1 MNNKSILMPHS
12 CQIVGWWL
20 FLLTALLVVAKI
32 ILAYTTHNINVVW
45 YLAKSSHLVLII
57 SLFFITLSKEKFE
70 DEMISGLL
78 LKALGLTGYVFF
90 VVFLLLSLA
99 LELHL
104 LDLFKNNDGTLSLYL
119 SELFLIILR
128 RPVLSDIPRTSPS
141 IQKGTVIMKN
151 TVRVER
157 AILDITQQKL
167 ADAVGVSRNTIISIE
182 SGRYLPSTI
191 LALKIARHF
200 GKPVESIF
208 QLDEND

>member
-70 DEMISGLL
+70 DEMIYDLR

-119 SELFLIILR
+119 SELFLIILPIAGAGLYYLIFR
-128 RPVLSDIPRTSPS
+128 VLLRQS
-141 IQKGTVIMKN
+141 KK
-151 TVRVER
+151 E
-157 AILDITQQKL
+157 
-167 ADAVGVSRNTIISIE
+167 
-182 SGRYLPSTI
+182 
-191 LALKIARHF
+191 
-200 GKPVESIF
+200 
-208 QLDEND
+208 QLL

>member
-1 MNNKSILMPHS
+1 MPHS

-70 DEMISGLL
+70 DEMISGLR

-119 SELFLIILR
+119 SELFLIILPIAGAGLYYLIFR
-128 RPVLSDIPRTSPS
+128 VLLRQS
-141 IQKGTVIMKN
+141 QK
-151 TVRVER
+151 E
-157 AILDITQQKL
+157 
-167 ADAVGVSRNTIISIE
+167 
-182 SGRYLPSTI
+182 
-191 LALKIARHF
+191 
-200 GKPVESIF
+200 
-208 QLDEND
+208 QLL

>member
-12 CQIVGWWL
+12 CQIVGWCL

-70 DEMISGLL
+70 DEMISGLR

-119 SELFLIILR
+119 SELFLIILPIASAGLYYLIFR
-128 RPVLSDIPRTSPS
+128 VLLRQS
-141 IQKGTVIMKN
+141 KK
-151 TVRVER
+151 E
-157 AILDITQQKL
+157 
-167 ADAVGVSRNTIISIE
+167 
-182 SGRYLPSTI
+182 
-191 LALKIARHF
+191 
-200 GKPVESIF
+200 
-208 QLDEND
+208 QLL

>member
-1 MNNKSILMPHS
+1 MPHS

-70 DEMISGLL
+70 DEMISGLR

-119 SELFLIILR
+119 SELFLIILPIAGAGLYYLIFR
-128 RPVLSDIPRTSPS
+128 VLLCQS
-141 IQKGTVIMKN
+141 KK
-151 TVRVER
+151 E
-157 AILDITQQKL
+157 
-167 ADAVGVSRNTIISIE
+167 
-182 SGRYLPSTI
+182 
-191 LALKIARHF
+191 
-200 GKPVESIF
+200 
-208 QLDEND
+208 QLL